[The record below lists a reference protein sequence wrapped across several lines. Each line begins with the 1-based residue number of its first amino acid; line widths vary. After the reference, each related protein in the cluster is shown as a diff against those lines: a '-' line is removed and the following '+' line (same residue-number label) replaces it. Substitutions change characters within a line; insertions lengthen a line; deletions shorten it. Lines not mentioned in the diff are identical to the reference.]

1 MKITTVCAMGSL
13 LVSVAA
19 TASGV
24 IPVLELDFTRSAIET
39 LKKRGIEDACIV
51 AAPNPDRFTYCREGS
66 TTLWQYQALDL
77 AQQAKLQNGEKLPET
92 EFGRI
97 TVAQV
102 DSVACEDEHSPPL
115 IEPAITRGLVLGLI
129 ALLLLIALRYTYRA
143 IMHAYEDRTEL
154 PDPRLQRFDE
164 TLSARN
170 STAKALFTF
179 GIAAAVAFVY
189 FGYLMH

>member
-1 MKITTVCAMGSL
+1 
-13 LVSVAA
+13 
-19 TASGV
+19 
-24 IPVLELDFTRSAIET
+24 
-39 LKKRGIEDACIV
+39 
-51 AAPNPDRFTYCREGS
+51 
-66 TTLWQYQALDL
+66 
-77 AQQAKLQNGEKLPET
+77 
-92 EFGRI
+92 
-97 TVAQV
+97 
-102 DSVACEDEHSPPL
+102 L
-115 IEPAITRGLVLGLI
+115 IKPAITRGLVLGLI

>member
-1 MKITTVCAMGSL
+1 MGCL

-39 LKKRGIEDACIV
+39 LKKRGIDDACIV

-77 AQQAKLQNGEKLPET
+77 AQQAKMQNGEKLPVT

-115 IEPAITRGLVLGLI
+115 IKPAITRGLVLGLI
-129 ALLLLIALRYTYRA
+129 TLLLLIALRYTYRA
-143 IMHAYEDRTEL
+143 IMHGFEDQTEL

-189 FGYLMH
+189 FGFLVH

>member
-1 MKITTVCAMGSL
+1 MGSL

-24 IPVLELDFTRSAIET
+24 IPVLELDFTRSAVET
-39 LKKRGIEDACIV
+39 LKKRGIDDACIV

-77 AQQAKLQNGEKLPET
+77 AQQAKHQNGEKLPVT

-97 TVAQV
+97 TIAQV

-115 IEPAITRGLVLGLI
+115 VSPNVTRGLVLGLI
-129 ALLLLIALRYTYRA
+129 VLLLLIALRYTYRA
-143 IMHAYEDRTEL
+143 ITHGFEDTTVV
-154 PDPRLQRFDE
+154 PDPRLQRFSE

-170 STAKALFTF
+170 ATAKALCTF

-189 FGYLMH
+189 FGYLVH